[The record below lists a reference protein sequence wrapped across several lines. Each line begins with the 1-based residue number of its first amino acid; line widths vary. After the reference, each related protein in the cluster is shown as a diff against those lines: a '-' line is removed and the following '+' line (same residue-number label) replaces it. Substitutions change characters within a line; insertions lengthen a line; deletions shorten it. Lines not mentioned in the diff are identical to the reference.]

1 MGNGRVL
8 PVLAVEDQHL
18 LVNENGSI
26 IQVQNNIQRQV
37 TPGDYV
43 NVENT
48 LGQDKAVGVARED
61 DPSGQ
66 HARVEKVTDDYIL
79 VQTNSR
85 SRILANPAED
95 VSPGMACCLRNW
107 VNSTKYLKTVSLNST
122 IPPRPLREVNE
133 TDSSDLTPKTF
144 LTKSMRIS
152 VGWTMSLRK

>member
-66 HARVEKVTDDYIL
+66 HQY
-79 VQTNSR
+79 
-85 SRILANPAED
+85 
-95 VSPGMACCLRNW
+95 
-107 VNSTKYLKTVSLNST
+107 
-122 IPPRPLREVNE
+122 
-133 TDSSDLTPKTF
+133 
-144 LTKSMRIS
+144 LTKHPRLSCFCGLSS
-152 VGWTMSLRK
+152 VSKRLY

>member
-95 VSPGMACCLRNW
+95 VSPGDGVL
-107 VNSTKYLKTVSLNST
+107 
-122 IPPRPLREVNE
+122 
-133 TDSSDLTPKTF
+133 LTELGEFYKVFEDGIVELDDTTLDPCE
-144 LTKSMRIS
+144 R
-152 VGWTMSLRK
+152 

>member
-48 LGQDKAVGVARED
+48 LDRTKRSAWREKMI
-61 DPSGQ
+61 
-66 HARVEKVTDDYIL
+66 R
-79 VQTNSR
+79 R
-85 SRILANPAED
+85 ANMHE
-95 VSPGMACCLRNW
+95 
-107 VNSTKYLKTVSLNST
+107 
-122 IPPRPLREVNE
+122 
-133 TDSSDLTPKTF
+133 
-144 LTKSMRIS
+144 
-152 VGWTMSLRK
+152 

>member
-48 LGQDKAVGVARED
+48 L
-61 DPSGQ
+61 
-66 HARVEKVTDDYIL
+66 
-79 VQTNSR
+79 
-85 SRILANPAED
+85 
-95 VSPGMACCLRNW
+95 
-107 VNSTKYLKTVSLNST
+107 
-122 IPPRPLREVNE
+122 
-133 TDSSDLTPKTF
+133 
-144 LTKSMRIS
+144 
-152 VGWTMSLRK
+152 